1 MRTLKTARE
10 AKEPND
16 DKGNESKEHRSLI
29 HVIHLY
35 NGLLAVATGLLIYG
49 LYQLDPHKPQDFR
62 DILFWG
68 TLVAWSSWTRVPLPL
83 KATISQLFLVL
94 TAALILF
101 PLWIPPLL
109 AFFFFLSP
117 DWWRNPRYSLFADL
131 FNRLQNAA
139 SIAVGAYIYHTLL
152 QGSAFRI
159 GPFNLTQGFA
169 LVIAGTA
176 LYFVNALLVLLMVA
190 LYTKVP
196 FRKIWRENFSPTTL
210 SYALLTPVA
219 LLFARLYT
227 ADPPLVGHWGGW
239 AVILFLI
246 PLYYARYHWDELVK
260 MKAALAATIETLV
273 NALDARDSYTRL
285 HSERVAAIS
294 RSLAE
299 ALKLDPSDV
308 DKIVHGARVHDIG
321 KIAIPDRILL
331 KPGKLT
337 EEEFKAVKA
346 HPEKGVELLAH
357 ARGLD
362 KEILNI
368 VRHHHERWDG
378 RGYPSGLAGQ
388 DIPLWARIVA
398 LADAYEAMTA
408 GRPYRPAKSP
418 GEALTE
424 IEENSGTQFDP
435 KLVRIFKE
443 LWFKDPVW
451 KDREVFLRSYSSE
464 DSSSDS
470 SSRSRSA
477 SDSGT
482 SNESS

>member
-1 MRTLKTARE
+1 MAVTESKI
-10 AKEPND
+10 PNESNE
-16 DKGNESKEHRSLI
+16 KGNKNNMPKLR
-29 HVIHLY
+29 VPFIHLV
-35 NGLLAVATGLLIYG
+35 NAALLATASILIYG
-49 LYQLDPHKPQDFR
+49 LYLLDPRLPDSPL
-62 DILFWG
+62 DIFFWG
-68 TLVAWSSWTRVPLPL
+68 AIVAWAVWTQITLPF
-83 KATISQLFLVL
+83 KAAISQLFIILV
-94 TAALILF
+94 AALIIF
-101 PLWIPPLL
+101 PLWIPPIVVLL
-109 AFFFFLSP
+109 FFFSSA
-117 DWWRNPRYSLFADL
+117 WKENPRYKLHVDL
-131 FNRLQNAA
+131 YNRLQDAVAIAVAAYAYYAVKHYTAVKIA
-139 SIAVGAYIYHTLL
+139 SI
-152 QGSAFRI
+152 
-159 GPFNLTQGFA
+159 NLTEGIA
-169 LVIAGTA
+169 LIVAGTA
-176 LYFVNALLVLLMVA
+176 IFLVNLGLLSLVLA
-190 LYTKVP
+190 LDTQTP
-196 FRKIWRENFSPTTL
+196 FRKIWRENFSPVSL

-227 ADPPLVGHWGGW
+227 ADPPLVGRWGGW

-308 DKIVHGARVHDIG
+308 EKIVHGARVHDIG

-362 KEILNI
+362 KAILNI

-418 GEALTE
+418 SEALTE

-435 KLVRIFKE
+435 KLVRLFKE
-443 LWFKDPVW
+443 LWLKDPVW

-464 DSSSDS
+464 GSSSDS